1 MSGST
6 PKDDGATEPQGT
18 GYLILCHRTDAEMLL
33 SSPLRPARTSTSSN
47 VHPTVMVKLKKA
59 LRPTSLVQPQLP
71 NFPLTKEEN
80 EKIDK
85 IYSKLYVEIF
95 GVRNPVSDKFD
106 EIRDLKNLMQEVE
119 EERGEKSPSELVEV
133 DAALAEAKEVLADLE
148 KELEVLEAERIKRK
162 RVAYLGNPKWDSF
175 A

>member
-1 MSGST
+1 MKLAIAST
-6 PKDDGATEPQGT
+6 TFLFAMMAVQAAVISVTSSTDVNLVKRAPNGDGETEESPT
-18 GYLILCHRTDAEMLL
+18 TDQP
-33 SSPLRPARTSTSSN
+33 SPASTS
-47 VHPTVMVKLKKA
+47 
-59 LRPTSLVQPQLP
+59 QL
-71 NFPLTKEEN
+71 PLTKEEN

-148 KELEVLEAERIKRK
+148 KELEVLEAEYQKKIDI
-162 RVAYLGNPKWDSF
+162 YLGIQNGTDSHNYDLLRKYLDYE
-175 A
+175 

>member
-1 MSGST
+1 MKLAIAST
-6 PKDDGATEPQGT
+6 TFLFAMMAVQAAVISVTSSTDVNLVKRAPNGDGETEESPT
-18 GYLILCHRTDAEMLL
+18 TDQP
-33 SSPLRPARTSTSSN
+33 SPASTS
-47 VHPTVMVKLKKA
+47 
-59 LRPTSLVQPQLP
+59 QL
-71 NFPLTKEEN
+71 PLTKEEN

-148 KELEVLEAERIKRK
+148 KTRSAGGRISKENR
-162 RVAYLGNPKWDSF
+162 YIPWHPKWDRF